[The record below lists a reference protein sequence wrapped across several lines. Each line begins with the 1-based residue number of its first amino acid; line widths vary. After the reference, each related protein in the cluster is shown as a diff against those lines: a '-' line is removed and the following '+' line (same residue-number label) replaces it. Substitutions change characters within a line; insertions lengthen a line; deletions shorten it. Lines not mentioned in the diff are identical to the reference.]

1 MAFEDIKAQI
11 SLLLGQVN
19 NQPEDLHE
27 LQEVLHQ
34 KLTEM
39 RNQGLPIPSDLAEME
54 KKLLKDF
61 PRSKT

>member
-11 SLLLGQVN
+11 SLLLGQIN
-19 NQPEDLHE
+19 NEPEDLHE

-34 KLTEM
+34 KLAEM
-39 RNQGLPIPSDLAEME
+39 RNQGLPIPSDLAELE

>member
-34 KLTEM
+34 KLAEM
-39 RNQGLPIPSDLAEME
+39 RNQGLPIPSDLAEVE

>member
-19 NQPEDLHE
+19 NEPEDLHE
-27 LQEVLHQ
+27 LQETFHQ
-34 KLTEM
+34 KLSEM
-39 RNQGLPIPSDLAEME
+39 RNQGLPIPADLLELE

-61 PRSKT
+61 TQTKT